1 MKIFLKEGKDLKARR
16 NCNFAIAKI
25 GNQDFL
31 PEGISAHEFLDCRG
45 LFLGDGSSGLFG
57 GTGVGVF
64 RFQGSHRVV
73 PLLLL
78 LLLLRLL
85 LLANQAAGGAIVTGV
100 FLVERM
106 A

>member
-1 MKIFLKEGKDLKARR
+1 M
-16 NCNFAIAKI
+16 
-25 GNQDFL
+25 

-45 LFLGDGSSGLFG
+45 RLFLGDGSSGFFG

-73 PLLLL
+73 PLLLQRQKL
-78 LLLLRLL
+78 LLLLLLLGL

-100 FLVERM
+100 FLVEMM